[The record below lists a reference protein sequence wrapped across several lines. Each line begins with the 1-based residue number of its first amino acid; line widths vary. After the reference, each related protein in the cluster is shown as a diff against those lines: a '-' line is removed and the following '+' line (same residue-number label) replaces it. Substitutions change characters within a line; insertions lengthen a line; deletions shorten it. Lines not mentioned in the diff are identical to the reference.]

1 MSKELLKSEYESLK
15 AQIGELLRQG
25 REQAGRVVNTILV
38 QTYWQIGKRI
48 NEEIEGKD
56 RIELYGKEIVATQ
69 WRQLTE
75 EYGAAF
81 SEKNLRGKIQFAE
94 VFPDQEIVVSLIR
107 QLSWTHLL
115 TKLPDMKLL
124 QRKLHQSIEIAKNKL
139 TQREEKD
146 NG

>member
-56 RIELYGKEIVATQ
+56 RMELYGKEIVST
-69 WRQLTE
+69 
-75 EYGAAF
+75 
-81 SEKNLRGKIQFAE
+81 LR
-94 VFPDQEIVVSLIR
+94 R

-139 TQREEKD
+139 AQREERD